1 MKNDARK
8 MALENQIELAQQ
20 NAIDFTHAC
29 MTIALHDVF
38 GVGKDRLDKV
48 TQRKDEI
55 NGELMQRMAIPAK
68 NQKAQLNE
76 AEKWLVGLLPEGVVS
91 VFRIPVVKGVPR
103 KRREVQLKM
112 AIDRAATL
120 EWRGYA
126 TACAQ
131 VLGFGPRRLEKLRQE
146 TIANFGQLNEAEK
159 WLVGLLPEGV
169 VSVFR
174 IPVVK
179 GVPRKRREVQLKMA
193 IDRAAT
199 LEWRGYATACAQV
212 LGFGPRRLEK
222 LRQETIANFGQLNE
236 WVETDGVDV
245 AMEMLC
251 RCARDAYKTEV
262 EVLDVPDEAVLE
274 KQRRETAETIRQ
286 LQVQAVQ
293 REVSRKRVPCV
304 LPLSEAEVQRRVEA
318 VTSSVH
324 SSPEMSTV
332 LSRRRI

>member
-1 MKNDARK
+1 MKNNARK

-55 NGELMQRMAIPAK
+55 NGELMRRMAIPAK

-91 VFRIPVVKGVPR
+91 VFRVPV
-103 KRREVQLKM
+103 
-112 AIDRAATL
+112 I
-120 EWRGYA
+120 
-126 TACAQ
+126 
-131 VLGFGPRRLEKLRQE
+131 
-146 TIANFGQLNEAEK
+146 
-159 WLVGLLPEGV
+159 
-169 VSVFR
+169 
-174 IPVVK
+174 K

-262 EVLDVPDEAVLE
+262 EVLDVP
-274 KQRRETAETIRQ
+274 IRQ

>member
-55 NGELMQRMAIPAK
+55 NGELM
-68 NQKAQLNE
+68 
-76 AEKWLVGLLPEGVVS
+76 
-91 VFRIPVVKGVPR
+91 
-103 KRREVQLKM
+103 RR
-112 AIDRAATL
+112 
-120 EWRGYA
+120 
-126 TACAQ
+126 
-131 VLGFGPRRLEKLRQE
+131 
-146 TIANFGQLNEAEK
+146 
-159 WLVGLLPEGV
+159 
-169 VSVFR
+169 
-174 IPVVK
+174 
-179 GVPRKRREVQLKMA
+179 MA

-293 REVSRKRVPCV
+293 REVSRKLVPCV

>member
-55 NGELMQRMAIPAK
+55 NGELMLRMAIPAK

-76 AEKWLVGLLPEGVVS
+76 AEKWLVGLLPEGVMS
-91 VFRIPVVKGVPR
+91 VFRVPVIKGVPR
-103 KRREVQLKM
+103 KRR
-112 AIDRAATL
+112 
-120 EWRGYA
+120 
-126 TACAQ
+126 
-131 VLGFGPRRLEKLRQE
+131 
-146 TIANFGQLNEAEK
+146 
-159 WLVGLLPEGV
+159 
-169 VSVFR
+169 
-174 IPVVK
+174 
-179 GVPRKRREVQLKMA
+179 
-193 IDRAAT
+193 
-199 LEWRGYATACAQV
+199 
-212 LGFGPRRLEK
+212 
-222 LRQETIANFGQLNE
+222 ETIANFGQLNE

>member
-55 NGELMQRMAIPAK
+55 NGELMRRMAIPAK

-91 VFRIPVVKGVPR
+91 VFRVPVIKGVPR

-131 VLGFGPRRLEKLRQE
+131 VLGFGPRRLEKTAAGNNCEFWPAERVGGNRRRGCGHGNAVPLRPGRLQDRGRSAGCAGRGC
-146 TIANFGQLNEAEK
+146 IGKNSG
-159 WLVGLLPEGV
+159 G
-169 VSVFR
+169 
-174 IPVVK
+174 
-179 GVPRKRREVQLKMA
+179 KRR
-193 IDRAAT
+193 
-199 LEWRGYATACAQV
+199 
-212 LGFGPRRLEK
+212 RRYVSCK
-222 LRQETIANFGQLNE
+222 
-236 WVETDGVDV
+236 
-245 AMEMLC
+245 C
-251 RCARDAYKTEV
+251 RRYSGK
-262 EVLDVPDEAVLE
+262 
-274 KQRRETAETIRQ
+274 
-286 LQVQAVQ
+286 
-293 REVSRKRVPCV
+293 
-304 LPLSEAEVQRRVEA
+304 
-318 VTSSVH
+318 
-324 SSPEMSTV
+324 
-332 LSRRRI
+332 

>member
-55 NGELMQRMAIPAK
+55 NGELMRRMAIPAK

-91 VFRIPVVKGVPR
+91 VFRVPVIKGVPR

-131 VLGFGPRRLEKLRQE
+131 VLGFGPRRLEKLRRCACDALQTEDIVVENVDDEKTVQTLSRSYKEQE
-146 TIANFGQLNEAEK
+146 TEFLKRAVMMAAGRNACRQSLNVLNEE
-159 WLVGLLPEGV
+159 
-169 VSVFR
+169 SVR
-174 IPVVK
+174 QK
-179 GVPRKRREVQLKMA
+179 CADAMA
-193 IDRAAT
+193 AAMAPAG
-199 LEWRGYATACAQV
+199 R
-212 LGFGPRRLEK
+212 RRL
-222 LRQETIANFGQLNE
+222 
-236 WVETDGVDV
+236 
-245 AMEMLC
+245 
-251 RCARDAYKTEV
+251 
-262 EVLDVPDEAVLE
+262 
-274 KQRRETAETIRQ
+274 
-286 LQVQAVQ
+286 
-293 REVSRKRVPCV
+293 
-304 LPLSEAEVQRRVEA
+304 
-318 VTSSVH
+318 
-324 SSPEMSTV
+324 
-332 LSRRRI
+332 

>member
-68 NQKAQLNE
+68 NQKA
-76 AEKWLVGLLPEGVVS
+76 
-91 VFRIPVVKGVPR
+91 
-103 KRREVQLKM
+103 
-112 AIDRAATL
+112 
-120 EWRGYA
+120 
-126 TACAQ
+126 
-131 VLGFGPRRLEKLRQE
+131 
-146 TIANFGQLNEAEK
+146 
-159 WLVGLLPEGV
+159 
-169 VSVFR
+169 
-174 IPVVK
+174 
-179 GVPRKRREVQLKMA
+179 
-193 IDRAAT
+193 
-199 LEWRGYATACAQV
+199 
-212 LGFGPRRLEK
+212 
-222 LRQETIANFGQLNE
+222 QLNE

>member
-55 NGELMQRMAIPAK
+55 NGELMRRMAIPAK

-91 VFRIPVVKGVPR
+91 VFRVPVIKGVPR
-103 KRREVQLKM
+103 KRRKVQLKM

-146 TIANFGQLNEAEK
+146 TIANFG
-159 WLVGLLPEGV
+159 
-169 VSVFR
+169 R
-174 IPVVK
+174 
-179 GVPRKRREVQLKMA
+179 
-193 IDRAAT
+193 
-199 LEWRGYATACAQV
+199 
-212 LGFGPRRLEK
+212 
-222 LRQETIANFGQLNE
+222 LNE
-236 WVETDGVDV
+236 WVETDGGEV
-245 AMEMLC
+245 AMELLC
-251 RCARDAYKTEV
+251 RCACDALQTEDIVVENVDDEKTVQTLSRSYKE
-262 EVLDVPDEAVLE
+262 
-274 KQRRETAETIRQ
+274 Q
-286 LQVQAVQ
+286 
-293 REVSRKRVPCV
+293 
-304 LPLSEAEVQRRVEA
+304 EAEFLKRA
-318 VTSSVH
+318 VMMAAGRKACRQSLNVLNEESVRQKCADAMAAAMA
-324 SSPEMSTV
+324 PAG
-332 LSRRRI
+332 RRRL

>member
-1 MKNDARK
+1 MKTK
-8 MALENQIELAQQ
+8 MSLSAEMDLTQDSVVQLTCWCGQ
-20 NAIDFTHAC
+20 
-29 MTIALHDVF
+29 IALH
-38 GVGKDRLDKV
+38 
-48 TQRKDEI
+48 
-55 NGELMQRMAIPAK
+55 EL
-68 NQKAQLNE
+68 
-76 AEKWLVGLLPEGVVS
+76 WGLG
-91 VFRIPVVKGVPR
+91 RT
-103 KRREVQLKM
+103 RREQQLKM
-112 AIDRAATL
+112 VGDRAATMAWQL
-120 EWRGYA
+120 MA
-126 TACAQ
+126 LACVQ
-131 VLGFGPRRLEKLRQE
+131 ELGFGAERLNRLY
-146 TIANFGQLNEAEK
+146 AEMRHNY
-159 WLVGLLPEGV
+159 E
-169 VSVFR
+169 
-174 IPVVK
+174 
-179 GVPRKRREVQLKMA
+179 
-193 IDRAAT
+193 
-199 LEWRGYATACAQV
+199 
-212 LGFGPRRLEK
+212 
-222 LRQETIANFGQLNE
+222 QLNE